1 MTIYQVL
8 PRLFGNGLTCR
19 VPGGTREQN
28 GCGTL
33 ADFSGKVLDE
43 IRGMGV
49 THVWFTGLIEH
60 ATQTDYSAYGIA
72 ADCPDVVKGKAGS
85 PYAIKDYYD
94 IAPDLATR
102 VPQRMR
108 EMESLVRR
116 THQAGLGFIMDFV
129 PNHVARQ
136 YHSDSC
142 PKGTEDLGE
151 GDDRT
156 VAFSPRNNFYYL
168 PGEPLHLENI
178 TGGRARY
185 SEFPARAT
193 GNDCFSAWPSGS
205 DWYETVKLNYG
216 VDYQNGFRRHF
227 TPRPPTWDKMLAI
240 LLFWASKGV
249 DAFRCDMAEMVPV
262 EFWQWAIAR
271 VKGLYP
277 DLLFIAEVYN
287 PALYREYVHHG
298 GFDYLYDKVGIYD
311 TLRAVTRH
319 ETSAQR
325 LTGCWQQVD
334 DIRAHMLRFLENHD
348 EQRVASDF
356 FASDPRRGRAPLLVI
371 AMMDAS
377 PMMIYFGQELG
388 EKGMDA
394 EGYSG
399 RDGRTTIY
407 DYWTLDTIRRWR
419 NGGKYDCGLL
429 TGDERRLRAFYK
441 RVLTLRETMPA
452 LRSGRFYDLMYANP
466 HLHRQYAFVRSLG
479 HEVVVVIANF
489 DDQEAQVT
497 LSLPRELF
505 DFLGMKGQANARA
518 QELLSGDTTQ
528 VDFMATT
535 PLQAKVPGWNGV
547 AFSIRL

>member
-8 PRLFGNGLTCR
+8 PRLFGNDLTCR

-43 IRGMGV
+43 IRGMGA

-94 IAPDLATR
+94 IDPDLATR

-193 GNDCFSAWPSGS
+193 GNDCFSAWPSGN

-429 TGDERRLRAFYK
+429 TGDEQRLRAFYK

-535 PLQAKVPGWNGV
+535 PLQAKVPRWNGV

>member
-1 MTIYQVL
+1 M
-8 PRLFGNGLTCR
+8 
-19 VPGGTREQN
+19 
-28 GCGTL
+28 
-33 ADFSGKVLDE
+33 
-43 IRGMGV
+43 
-49 THVWFTGLIEH
+49 
-60 ATQTDYSAYGIA
+60 
-72 ADCPDVVKGKAGS
+72 
-85 PYAIKDYYD
+85 
-94 IAPDLATR
+94 
-102 VPQRMR
+102 
-108 EMESLVRR
+108 
-116 THQAGLGFIMDFV
+116 
-129 PNHVARQ
+129 
-136 YHSDSC
+136 
-142 PKGTEDLGE
+142 
-151 GDDRT
+151 
-156 VAFSPRNNFYYL
+156 
-168 PGEPLHLENI
+168 
-178 TGGRARY
+178 
-185 SEFPARAT
+185 
-193 GNDCFSAWPSGS
+193 
-205 DWYETVKLNYG
+205 
-216 VDYQNGFRRHF
+216 
-227 TPRPPTWDKMLAI
+227 
-240 LLFWASKGV
+240 
-249 DAFRCDMAEMVPV
+249 
-262 EFWQWAIAR
+262 
-271 VKGLYP
+271 KGLYP

-287 PALYREYVHHG
+287 PALYREYVHQG

-334 DIRAHMLRFLENHD
+334 DIRTHMLRFLENHD

>member
-43 IRGMGV
+43 IRGMGA

-94 IAPDLATR
+94 IDPDLATR

-298 GFDYLYDKVGIYD
+298 GFDYLYDKVGLYD

>member
-8 PRLFGNGLTCR
+8 PRLFGNDLTCR

-43 IRGMGV
+43 IRGMGA

-94 IAPDLATR
+94 IDPDLATR

-193 GNDCFSAWPSGS
+193 GNDCFSAWPSGN

-298 GFDYLYDKVGIYD
+298 GFDYLYDKVGLYD

-429 TGDERRLRAFYK
+429 TGDEQRLRAFYK

-535 PLQAKVPGWNGV
+535 PLQAKVPRWNGV

>member
-193 GNDCFSAWPSGS
+193 GNDCFSAWPSGN

-287 PALYREYVHHG
+287 PALYREYVHQG

-334 DIRAHMLRFLENHD
+334 DIRTHMLRFLENHD

>member
-193 GNDCFSAWPSGS
+193 GNDCFSAWPSGN

-262 EFWQWAIAR
+262 EFWQWAIAK

-287 PALYREYVHHG
+287 PALYREYVHQG

-334 DIRAHMLRFLENHD
+334 DIRTHMLRFLENHD

>member
-8 PRLFGNGLTCR
+8 PRLFGNDLTCR

-43 IRGMGV
+43 IRGMGA

-94 IAPDLATR
+94 IDPDLATR

-193 GNDCFSAWPSGS
+193 GNDCFSAWPSGN

-298 GFDYLYDKVGIYD
+298 GFDYLYDKVGLYD

-429 TGDERRLRAFYK
+429 TGDEQRLRAFYK

>member
-193 GNDCFSAWPSGS
+193 GNDCFSAWPSGN

-262 EFWQWAIAR
+262 EFWQWAIAK

-287 PALYREYVHHG
+287 PALYREYVHQG
-298 GFDYLYDKVGIYD
+298 GFDYLYDKVGLYD

-334 DIRAHMLRFLENHD
+334 DIRTHMLRFLENHD

>member
-8 PRLFGNGLTCR
+8 PRLFGNDLTCR

-43 IRGMGV
+43 IRGMGA

-94 IAPDLATR
+94 IDPDLATR

-193 GNDCFSAWPSGS
+193 GNDCFSAWPSGN

-262 EFWQWAIAR
+262 EFWQWAIAK

-287 PALYREYVHHG
+287 PALYREYVHQG

-429 TGDERRLRAFYK
+429 TGDEQRLRAFYK

-535 PLQAKVPGWNGV
+535 PLQAKVPRWNGV

>member
-43 IRGMGV
+43 IRGMGA

-262 EFWQWAIAR
+262 EFWQWAIAK

-287 PALYREYVHHG
+287 PALYREYVHQG

-334 DIRAHMLRFLENHD
+334 DIRTHMLRFLENHD

>member
-262 EFWQWAIAR
+262 EFWQWAIAK

-287 PALYREYVHHG
+287 PALYREYVHQG

-334 DIRAHMLRFLENHD
+334 DIRTHMLRFLENHD

>member
-262 EFWQWAIAR
+262 EFWQWAIAK

-287 PALYREYVHHG
+287 PALYREYVHQG

-334 DIRAHMLRFLENHD
+334 DIRTHMLRFLENHD

-429 TGDERRLRAFYK
+429 TGDEQRLRAFYK

-535 PLQAKVPGWNGV
+535 PLQAKVPRWNGV